1 VSEFLINYWQLVVI
15 DDFDLFGSSFCP
27 DKANAILSV
36 DANTVLSS
44 AIA

>member
-1 VSEFLINYWQLVVI
+1 MSEFLINYWQLVVV
-15 DDFDLFGSSFCP
+15 DDFDLFGSCFCP

-36 DANTVLSS
+36 DTNTVLPS

>member
-1 VSEFLINYWQLVVI
+1 VSEFLGNYWQLMVI
-15 DDFDLFGSSFCP
+15 DDFDLFGSSFSP

-36 DANTVLSS
+36 DANTVLTC